1 MSAPAQKPKQTS
13 RWGSLLQGAVA
24 GIESRLDTILA
35 EDDQASARSRA
46 AEEVAKQAAAEKTTA
61 EKARLQQEQGLSRNS
76 SRSRPNTRLQDR
88 LAKAVVKGGERPGSR
103 RTSSELPSRAASPAL
118 SPDLGRTSLDSKVS
132 DTTPE
137 TTPHQPS
144 QADQPSKSDDTQA
157 EELPRT
163 TSEAVPAEAASS
175 PFMPKPIP
183 ETQALP
189 TPSPRMSL
197 DSPLSRPSI
206 DLSTTHG
213 AESDTPSPRSPSS
226 YESELSSLR
235 KTHEGS
241 LLEHREELNSH
252 LERIDTLQSKLAYL
266 SQSLATQARAA
277 ASSPDTKDPIEK
289 KLAEKDAQIAALM
302 EEGQNLSKTELKH
315 LTTIKKLRVK
325 AAETDK
331 EIGSLKQWLSKAE
344 KSINEATE
352 RAKRSEAAEKAAQEK
367 LKIVGRIEKDFDA
380 LRAEREEAGLTIG
393 ELRRQLNDAL
403 MRAEEAEK
411 RAQSGALEAEK
422 RATTELREDIEN
434 VRIEKKLVEDRARNE
449 IRDLKEEAARQQ
461 ERAKV
466 SELELKSEIANLETK
481 LELLRART
489 EEVSSSAT
497 GDSQA
502 KLLRQI
508 ETLQTQYAL
517 ASENWQGIESTLTS
531 RVAALEKE
539 RDEAAKRESDIRRK
553 ARDVNSKARR
563 LEDELENIS
572 DRARTV
578 EQDLAEQR
586 AQNQKL
592 QARLAQAE
600 TAVQDARAEIERE
613 KKVWEAELK
622 QRIEEEKTKW
632 RLEVQTNNVMPPD
645 PNYLRAESPSAAGSS
660 TRKHSSPDMLG
671 LHARR
676 NVGRTV
682 STELTLTPMDR
693 MLDRP
698 PSRRT
703 STQPN
708 RTPETGMSTP
718 HRQDSIP
725 SSLSQL
731 NGANVSQ
738 TPSIHT
744 FDHDEAFDNIS
755 SPHRT
760 INDMISVSTVG
771 AGPSVQLVER
781 MSAAVRRLES
791 EKATSKEEMARLAAQ
806 RDEAREEVVALM
818 REVEEKRTSDE
829 KVVKLEKE
837 LREMDER
844 YQTTLEML
852 GEKSERVEELT
863 IDVLDLKKIY
873 RDLVERTMT

>member
-46 AEEVAKQAAAEKTTA
+46 ADEAAKQAAAEKAAA
-61 EKARLQQEQGLSRNS
+61 ERLQQEQGLSRNS

-88 LAKAVVKGGERPGSR
+88 LAKAVVKGAERPGSSR
-103 RTSSELPSRAASPAL
+103 ASSEFPSRAASPAL

-137 TTPHQPS
+137 TAPNQPS
-144 QADQPSKSDDTQA
+144 QTDQLSKSDNTQT

-163 TSEAVPAEAASS
+163 SSEAVPTKVTSLPS
-175 PFMPKPIP
+175 MPMPIP
-183 ETQALP
+183 EIHAPP

-197 DSPLSRPSI
+197 DSSLSRPSI
-206 DLSTTHG
+206 DLPTTHG
-213 AESDTPSPRSPSS
+213 AESDTPSPRSPSAD
-226 YESELSSLR
+226 ESELSSLR
-235 KTHEGS
+235 KTHEES

-252 LERIDTLQSKLAYL
+252 LERIDALQSKLAYL

-277 ASSPDTKDPIEK
+277 ASSPDTKDPLEN
-289 KLAEKDAQIAALM
+289 KLAEKDVQIAALM
-302 EEGQNLSKTELKH
+302 EEGQSLSKTELKH
-315 LTTIKKLRVK
+315 LTTIKKMRAK
-325 AAETDK
+325 AGETDK
-331 EIGSLKQWLSKAE
+331 EISALKQRLSKAE
-344 KSINEATE
+344 KSIGEATE
-352 RAKRSEAAEKAAQEK
+352 RAKRSEAAERAAQEK
-367 LKIVGRIEKDFDA
+367 LKIVVRIEKDFDA

-403 MRAEEAEK
+403 NRAEEAEE
-411 RAQSGALEAEK
+411 RVQTGALEAEK
-422 RATTELREDIEN
+422 RVVAELREDLEN
-434 VRIEKKLVEDRARNE
+434 VRIEKKLAEDRAKNE
-449 IRDLKEEAARQQ
+449 IRDLKEDAARQQ

-466 SELELKSEIANLETK
+466 SELELKGEIANLETK

-502 KLLRQI
+502 KLLRQT

-563 LEDELENIS
+563 LEDELETIN

-578 EQDLAEQR
+578 EQDLAEQQ
-586 AQNQKL
+586 AQSQKL
-592 QARLAQAE
+592 QARLTQAE
-600 TAVQDARAEIERE
+600 TAMQDARAEIERE

-622 QRIEEEKTKW
+622 QRIEEEKIKW
-632 RLEVQTNNVMPPD
+632 RLELQTNNAMPPD
-645 PNYLRAESPSAAGSS
+645 PNYLRAESPSAPGSS
-660 TRKHSSPDMLG
+660 TRKHSNPDMLG

-676 NVGRTV
+676 NVSRAV
-682 STELTLTPMDR
+682 STELTLSPMDR

-703 STQPN
+703 STQPI
-708 RTPETGMSTP
+708 RIPETGMGTP
-718 HRQDSIP
+718 SRQDSIP

-744 FDHDEAFDNIS
+744 FDHDEAFDNTS

-760 INDMISVSTVG
+760 INDIISVSTVG

-818 REVEEKRTSDE
+818 REVEEKRISDE
-829 KVVKLEKE
+829 KVAKLEKE
-837 LREMDER
+837 SREMNER